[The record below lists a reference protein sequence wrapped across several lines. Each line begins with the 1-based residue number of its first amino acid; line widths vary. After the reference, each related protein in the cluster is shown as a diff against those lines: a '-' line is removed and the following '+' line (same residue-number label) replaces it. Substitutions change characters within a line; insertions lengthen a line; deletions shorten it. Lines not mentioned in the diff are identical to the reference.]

1 MFIDLGL
8 FLYFAVLKAVRCA
21 NIDILDDR
29 ESTIMLAALEGST
42 TVMLTCPQRQ
52 HIDFTDVSLYNT
64 GLWGKSCNIASDHW
78 EKLEGRLSALI
89 ISIFNDAFMQ

>member
-21 NIDILDDR
+21 NLDMLDDR
-29 ESTIMLAALEGST
+29 ESTVMLAALEGST

-52 HIDFTDVSLYNT
+52 HIDFTDSWLM
-64 GLWGKSCNIASDHW
+64 GK
-78 EKLEGRLSALI
+78 KLQYREWPLGKVGRKAARSHYI
-89 ISIFNDAFMQ
+89 HF